1 MLCIV
6 ANNIALV
13 ATRIILEKYL
23 TEENVGDCTD
33 FCRQKDNRIY
43 EQALPKKNWR
53 LVCTNRH
60 VCHQLRIKQCC

>member
-23 TEENVGDCTD
+23 TEENVGDCAG
-33 FCRQKDNRIY
+33 FCHQKDNRI
-43 EQALPKKNWR
+43 
-53 LVCTNRH
+53 C
-60 VCHQLRIKQCC
+60 